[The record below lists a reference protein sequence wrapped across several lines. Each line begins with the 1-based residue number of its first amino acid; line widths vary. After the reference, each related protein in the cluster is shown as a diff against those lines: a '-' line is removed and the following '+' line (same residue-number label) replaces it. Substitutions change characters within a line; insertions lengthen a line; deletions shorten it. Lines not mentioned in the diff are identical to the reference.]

1 MICIL
6 EYSDSDSSDW
16 TLFGMSVPV
25 DDGVIALFSTSLDVA
40 AAGASAGAV
49 VPITSSSD
57 PSSW

>member
-25 DDGVIALFSTSLDVA
+25 DDGVIALFSISLDVA
-40 AAGASAGAV
+40 AAGASAAV